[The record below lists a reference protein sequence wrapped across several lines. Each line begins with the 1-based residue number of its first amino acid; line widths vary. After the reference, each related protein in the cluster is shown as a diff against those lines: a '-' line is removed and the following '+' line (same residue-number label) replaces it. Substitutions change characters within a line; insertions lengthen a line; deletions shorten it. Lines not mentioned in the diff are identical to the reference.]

1 MLMSRHTGSL
11 EKDEDQM
18 KLGFNMLLWTLH
30 VTEEHLPVLE
40 NLKSCGYDGVEIP
53 IYQSDTGHYE
63 KLGRTICKTGLDC
76 TACTGMP
83 GPHANPI
90 SEDLDVREAA
100 FEHMKWAIEN
110 AAAVGADI
118 LCGPTYQPVGCFTG
132 RGATHE
138 EQKRAIEFHRRIA
151 ELAAPTE
158 VTIAVEPLCRFDAYF
173 MNTLADGAVLARGVN
188 HENLGLL
195 FDTFQANIEERD
207 IIGTIREHAGYIRHV
222 HISENDRSIPGRG
235 HIDFKTII
243 ETLQG
248 VGYDRWLTVEAFG
261 HEDRDLAT
269 ALSVWHDRYDAADQ
283 VYSEALALLRSCL

>member
-1 MLMSRHTGSL
+1 VLMSHHTRSL

-30 VTEEHLPVLE
+30 VTEQHLPVLE

-53 IYQSDTGHYE
+53 IYQGDTGHYE
-63 KLGRTICKTGLDC
+63 KLGRTICKTGLSC

-90 SEDLDVREAA
+90 SEDPGARQAA
-100 FEHMKWAIEN
+100 FDHISWCIEN
-110 AAAVGADI
+110 AAALGAGV

-151 ELAAPTE
+151 EVAAPFK
-158 VTIAVEPLCRFDAYF
+158 VTIAVEPLSRFHCYF

-207 IIGTIREHAGYIRHV
+207 IIGAIREHAGFIRHV
-222 HISENDRSIPGRG
+222 HISENDRSIPGHG
-235 HIDFKTII
+235 HIDFKKII

-248 VGYDRWLTVEAFG
+248 VGYDGWLTVEAFG
-261 HEDRDLAT
+261 HEDRDLA
-269 ALSVWHDRYDAADQ
+269 AVLKIWRDLYDTSAQ
-283 VYSEALALLRSCL
+283 VYIEALALLRSCL